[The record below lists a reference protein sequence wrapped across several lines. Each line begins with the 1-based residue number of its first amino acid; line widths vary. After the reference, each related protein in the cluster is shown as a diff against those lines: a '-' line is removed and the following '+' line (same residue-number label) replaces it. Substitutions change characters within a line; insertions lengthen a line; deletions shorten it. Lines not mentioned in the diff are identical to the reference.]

1 MFSSKPENKNRRNCI
16 LKIHKSEFNAME
28 MEEENSFI
36 RDKSLV
42 SVFDRF
48 MFKLI
53 HWMRSDL
60 SKQSLFWR

>member
-1 MFSSKPENKNRRNCI
+1 MG
-16 LKIHKSEFNAME
+16 

-48 MFKLI
+48 RLKRELNLGQVGCKI
-53 HWMRSDL
+53 N
-60 SKQSLFWR
+60 SKRRFYE